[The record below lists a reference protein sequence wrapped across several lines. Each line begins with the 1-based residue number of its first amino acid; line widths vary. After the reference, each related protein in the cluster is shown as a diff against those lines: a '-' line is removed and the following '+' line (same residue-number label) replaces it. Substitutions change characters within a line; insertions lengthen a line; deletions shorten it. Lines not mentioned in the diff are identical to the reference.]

1 MKNSERKKILDKIK
15 SPRDLKQLNSEER
28 EKLASEIRVELL
40 DVISRNGG
48 HLAPNLGVVEL
59 TIALHTAF
67 NMPEDK
73 IIWDVSHQGYTHKL
87 LTGRKEFFRTLR
99 QDDGC
104 CGFLTR
110 DESEYDSFG
119 AGHAGTAISA
129 ALGFAAARDARN
141 GKEKIVAVVGDGSLN
156 CGITLEGLNNVSET
170 TRDFIVVLNDN
181 KMSISKNVGAMAQ
194 YLNRIITGK
203 GYNRFKIFM
212 RELVRKIPVF
222 GERMVR
228 RIRRLEEAT
237 KSIFVHGVIFEE
249 LGFRYIG
256 PVDGH
261 NTEELIRIMEV
272 VKGFDQPALVHVVT
286 EKGHG
291 YKFAE
296 DSPERFHGLSCFDPD
311 TGASINSKEPATFSS
326 IFGETAC
333 ELAENNDKIV
343 AITAAMSS
351 GTGLSRFAE
360 LFPKRFFDV
369 GIAEEHA
376 VVFAAGFATQGF
388 RPIVAMYATF
398 MQRALDYVLHDICL
412 QNLPVILCLD
422 RAGAVD
428 DGPTHHGIYDLAF
441 FRTLPNMVV
450 MQPRN
455 GDELRAMLHKA
466 STMNCPVT
474 IRYPRAACGTYT
486 PDSPP
491 EKIETGR
498 AELLKKGAGIAIWA
512 LGSECATALAV
523 SELLEK
529 EGVSTTVVNTRF
541 IKPFDFSLLEEQARS
556 MPIATIEDSV
566 ISGGLAAT
574 VDQILADRTHKAL
587 MHFGWKD
594 EIIPHGT
601 VAGIREKF
609 NLTPEKISSGI
620 LARIKTK

>member
-1 MKNSERKKILDKIK
+1 MKNSEQKRILDRIK
-15 SPRDLKQLNSEER
+15 SPRDLKQLDSEER
-28 EKLASEIRVELL
+28 ERLASEIRVELL

-67 NMPEDK
+67 DMPEDK
-73 IIWDVSHQGYTHKL
+73 IIWDVSHQGYAHKL
-87 LTGRKEFFRTLR
+87 LTGRKDFFRTLR

-110 DESEYDSFG
+110 DESEYDAFG

-129 ALGFAAARDARN
+129 ALGFAVARDARN

-156 CGITLEGLNNVSET
+156 CGITLEGLNNVSGT

-181 KMSISKNVGAMAQ
+181 NMSISKNVGAMAQ

-212 RELVRKIPVF
+212 RELVLKIPVF
-222 GERMVR
+222 GERTAK
-228 RIRRLEEAT
+228 RIHRLIEAT

-249 LGFRYIG
+249 LGLRYIG

-261 NTEELIRIMEV
+261 NTEELIRVMEV

-311 TGASINSKEPATFSS
+311 TGASMNPKEAATFSS
-326 IFGETAC
+326 VFGDTAC
-333 ELAENNDKIV
+333 ELAEKEEKIV
-343 AITAAMSS
+343 TITAAMSC
-351 GTGLSRFAE
+351 GTGLSGFAE
-360 LFPKRFFDV
+360 RFPKRFFDV

-376 VVFAAGFATQGF
+376 VVFAAGLAAQGF
-388 RPIVAMYATF
+388 KPIVAMYATF
-398 MQRALDYVLHDICL
+398 MQRSLDYVLHDICL

-422 RAGAVD
+422 RAGIVD

-441 FRTLPNMVV
+441 FMSLPNMVV

-466 STMNCPVT
+466 CTMNCPVT

-486 PDSPP
+486 PDSAPGN
-491 EKIETGR
+491 IETGK
-498 AELLKKGAGIAIWA
+498 AEVLKKGSDIAIWA
-512 LGSECATALAV
+512 LGRECSTAVAV
-523 SELLEK
+523 SEMLDK
-529 EGVSTTVVNTRF
+529 EGFSSTVVNTRF
-541 IKPFDFSLLEEQARS
+541 MKPLDFSLLEEQARS
-556 MPIATIEDSV
+556 MPLVTIEDSV
-566 ISGGLAAT
+566 IFGGLAAA
-574 VDQILADRTHKAL
+574 VDQILADKTHKKL

-594 EIIPHGT
+594 QIIPHGT
-601 VAGIREKF
+601 VAGIRKKF
-609 NLTPEKISSGI
+609 NLTPEKIAAEI
-620 LARIKTK
+620 LAGIKTQ